1 MHRLALFLI
10 VLGLACCRQSS
21 EDPARSL
28 RAWISTGRLVGHAWC
43 AHELPIATLHE
54 SLAEVR
60 DQLTRSIDEADRLG
74 RGELSR
80 RARDAAGAIDRIDRA
95 DASSCTALAS
105 L

>member
-1 MHRLALFLI
+1 MRRLALFLI
-10 VLGLACCRQSS
+10 ALSLACCRQTS

-43 AHELPIATLHE
+43 AHELPITTLHE

-60 DQLTRSIDEADRLG
+60 EQLSHAIDEADRLG

-80 RARDAAGAIDRIDRA
+80 RARHAAGAIEQIDRA
-95 DASSCTALAS
+95 DESSCTALAS